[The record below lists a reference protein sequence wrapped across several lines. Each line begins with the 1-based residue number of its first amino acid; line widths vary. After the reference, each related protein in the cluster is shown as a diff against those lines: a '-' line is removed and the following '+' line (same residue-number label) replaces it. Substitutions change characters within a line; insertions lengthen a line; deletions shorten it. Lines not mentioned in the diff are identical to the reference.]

1 MVELVLVPLLVNLF
15 SQALWEFSDKGW
27 SAIKEKLG
35 EDEKNIPLLTFLEAV
50 RNCYIEAGR
59 ANQRDEKE
67 LKAFFD
73 AALKRYLHRYSSP
86 ELAQKSIT
94 FHPYLPLFEPVAAIA
109 DYLDDEMQQKEIMS
123 EERKSILLQFNKDVA
138 GLSRIEEL
146 KDILK
151 EFEYNQSQ
159 YEKINYLQDLLQFRY
174 IRMNENDPP
183 LYKTFVPPYG
193 LMRDHRYWGDSDT
206 DTDTEEYNFRRMDDL
221 CDRYFADRVSNIKT
235 RQILFIGADFGIGK
249 SSYLLMKAAAMAN
262 EYLKTWTSHYPVF
275 YNLKYCDGTTERL
288 RDEING
294 LLPEGNQ
301 PVCLL
306 LDALDESG
314 PMTDEHVKAVI
325 SVAESLLSELPE
337 NSRCI
342 ITSRLILGA
351 QGAVACHIQ
360 NILQYDVSRN
370 KFPAKYVQIQGFVK
384 REQLD
389 DWLAKQRECNPEA
402 WKDSITYE
410 SLTKVGLSEKELEK
424 PLYLWIVGQ
433 LLCDG
438 RIDLEKEMF
447 MGRTGLYMHFMN
459 FVSHRCKVPDENQ
472 CDLDEKRHK
481 ARHLLRNLARMR
493 NLLPTDKGLT
503 NEQVQQSFGEKS
515 TEWKFYDELG
525 QTKFLTLSY
534 FGHKNS
540 SFEFS
545 HLSFKE
551 YLLAE
556 DLLANLL
563 YASAS
568 NSGAEEKHCLIA
580 GEISKETREF
590 LAELCKGFAKTYESE
605 EAKELF
611 APFFAACDHF
621 YNKFNRLRS
630 ERSFLDD
637 ALKTLAKW
645 VADESVM
652 ILEQHNHQKS
662 DKKNLGRDIK
672 VISRPVT
679 DKDIYS
685 ERWLALLMG
694 KNMQKGMDDNA
705 DFLEQHQNEIKNSM
719 VSMIE
724 CLMSV
729 LSDWKGELLDYAS
742 LGKVNGVGK
751 ILYGAKLRSATLC
764 FATLIGADLRG
775 ADLSEADLRE
785 AKLFKADLR
794 EAKLLKAN
802 LREAKL
808 FKADLRESKLFGAN
822 LGGAN
827 LGLADLSSADLRFAD
842 LRSANLGKAD
852 FRGANLKDA
861 KITDADFRNAKLYK
875 SDLER
880 ADLSE
885 EDVAGAV
892 IMDDPD

>member
-1 MVELVLVPLLVNLF
+1 M
-15 SQALWEFSDKGW
+15 
-27 SAIKEKLG
+27 I
-35 EDEKNIPLLTFLEAV
+35 
-50 RNCYIEAGR
+50 
-59 ANQRDEKE
+59 EKE

-73 AALKRYLHRYSSP
+73 AALNRYLHRYSSP

-94 FHPYLPLFEPVAAIA
+94 FHPYLPLFEPVATIA
-109 DYLDDEMQQKEIMS
+109 DYLDDEMQQKDIMS

-138 GLSRIEEL
+138 GLSRTEEL

-183 LYKTFVPPYG
+183 LYKTFVLPYG
-193 LMRDHRYWGDSDT
+193 LMRDYTDWGCTDTDTDT
-206 DTDTEEYNFRRMDDL
+206 DTDTEEDDFQCMDDL
-221 CDRYFADRVSNIKT
+221 CDSYFADRVANIKT

-351 QGAVACHIQ
+351 HGAVACHIQ

-370 KFPAKYVQIQGFVK
+370 KFPAKYLQIQGFVK
-384 REQLD
+384 KEQLD

-481 ARHLLRNLARMR
+481 ARHLLRNLARLR

-503 NEQVQQSFGEKS
+503 NEQVQQSFGENT
-515 TEWKFYDELG
+515 TELKFYDELG

-568 NSGAEEKHCLIA
+568 NTGAEEKHRLIA
-580 GEISKETREF
+580 GEISEETRDF

-605 EAKELF
+605 EAEELF

-621 YNKFNRLRS
+621 YNKFDILRKD
-630 ERSFLDD
+630 RSFLDD

-679 DKDIYS
+679 DENLYS

-694 KNMQKGMDDNA
+694 KNMQKGVDDNA
-705 DFLEQHQNEIKNSM
+705 DFLEQHQNVIKNSM

-724 CLMSV
+724 CLMYR
-729 LSDWKGELLDYAS
+729 LPEWRGGLLDYVRLKNFDGS
-742 LGKVNGVGK
+742 KKGL
-751 ILYGAKLRSATLC
+751 S
-764 FATLIGADLRG
+764 FATFNKSDLSDANLIESYCVAVSFQGADLSKVNAIEASFFNSNFRG
-775 ADLSEADLRE
+775 AYLSEADLSEADLRY
-785 AKLFKADLR
+785 ADLR
-794 EAKLLKAN
+794 EAK
-802 LREAKL
+802 
-808 FKADLRESKLFGAN
+808 
-822 LGGAN
+822 
-827 LGLADLSSADLRFAD
+827 LRFAD
-842 LRSANLGKAD
+842 LRSANLRSADLRYADLRSANLSEAKLRSADLSGADLSGADLSAANLRKAD
-852 FRGANLKDA
+852 LRHADLSGADLSEADLRRATLRNA
-861 KITDADFRNAKLYK
+861 KITDANFKIAELYK
-875 SDLER
+875 SDLKK
-880 ADLSE
+880 AGLSRK
-885 EDVAGAV
+885 DVAGAV